1 MKALLITQR
10 QAIHITKASGS
21 WKQPSKWQN
30 RKGDMCIMYLP
41 FVDGTSVSP
50 ESLTC
55 ESLSPDAMSSCSLS
69 PDSLSCESLFSGV
82 VLAVVAV
89 GNIGGTTFGDV
100 VGSSGRKKIGIH
112 TCYKISRN
120 AILITKNAILVTK

>member
-1 MKALLITQR
+1 
-10 QAIHITKASGS
+10 
-21 WKQPSKWQN
+21 
-30 RKGDMCIMYLP
+30 MYLP

-100 VGSSGRKKIGIH
+100 VGSSGRNK
-112 TCYKISRN
+112 
-120 AILITKNAILVTK
+120 LEFILVTRFRVMRCLLQT